1 MKRRTSKVR
10 KKRASVKT
18 LQANV
23 MTPRIFWHEL
33 RQSLSGLLRCTLY
46 AALAVGAA
54 FGVWRGIEQGVLKN
68 EEFALRELRLNPNAA
83 LDEIRLL
90 EVTGI
95 DLHGSLFD
103 CYPAEMEAALEA
115 LPEVAG
121 ATVTR
126 EFPGTLIVNVAPREP
141 EVWVSCADQ
150 GVLPRDAARGLL
162 VDREGVAFRCPSGLR
177 EVAAGLPVIELRGE
191 EPRLV
196 PGEEVRHPDFE
207 RGLRLFR
214 AVEAGLPEARQ
225 WIDTIAQYKAWAS
238 VLRTHDGLEATFGH
252 EDLERQTGDLLAAV
266 EHARE
271 KGERL
276 ASIRLIGNR
285 NLPVRLLESIP
296 PRAIIVE
303 EPVPEDA
310 PTVDDDLRQ
319 LLDR

>member
-1 MKRRTSKVR
+1 MKRRTSKLR
-10 KKRASVKT
+10 KKRSQVKT

-33 RQSLSGLLRCTLY
+33 RLALSGLLRWTIY

-54 FGVWRGIEQGVLKN
+54 YGVWRGIEEGVLKN

-103 CYPAEMEAALEA
+103 CHPEEMEAALEA

-126 EFPGTLIVNVAPREP
+126 EFPGTLIVNVVPREP

-150 GVLPRDAARGLL
+150 GVLPRDAERGLL
-162 VDREGVAFRCPSGLR
+162 VDGEGVAFRCPSGLR
-177 EVAAGLPVIELRGE
+177 AVAAGLPVIELRGE
-191 EPRLV
+191 EPKLMA
-196 PGEEVRHPDFE
+196 GEPVRHPDFE
-207 RGLRLFR
+207 RGHRLFE
-214 AVEAGLPEARQ
+214 AVKAGLPEAPQ

-238 VLRTHDGLEATFGH
+238 VLTTHDGLEATFGH
-252 EDLERQTGDLLAAV
+252 EDLARQTGDLLAAV

-271 KGERL
+271 KGERI

-285 NLPVRLLESIP
+285 NLPVRLIESNP

-303 EPVPEDA
+303 QPVLAQPPE
-310 PTVDDDLRQ
+310 VDDDLRQ
-319 LLDR
+319 LIER